1 MKKLFLIFVIFFGCV
16 LSTFAIDK
24 NRIETF
30 EQLYEL
36 VESDDDLDYI
46 ECKYESLQKIWNYAV
61 FCGKSYIDYKTV
73 KDLLLNPTELP
84 FLDASGNE
92 IILERIEG

>member
-1 MKKLFLIFVIFFGCV
+1 MKKLFLIFIIFFGCV

-36 VESDDDLDYI
+36 VESDDALDYI
-46 ECKYESLQKIWNYAV
+46 ECKYESLQKIWNYAMFV
-61 FCGKSYIDYKTV
+61 GKSYIDYKTV

-92 IILERIEG
+92 IILERIER

>member
-36 VESDDDLDYI
+36 VESDDELDFI
-46 ECKYESLQKIWNYAV
+46 ECKYESLQKI
-61 FCGKSYIDYKTV
+61 
-73 KDLLLNPTELP
+73 
-84 FLDASGNE
+84 
-92 IILERIEG
+92 